1 MYIGSS
7 IIGTGKLPRFLDIV
21 PFSSIVIRNYT
32 PPFSPLYA
40 APFPSFNRSFIQNA
54 KSMNVIFGES
64 WRLRV
69 TDASYALF
77 FFLYTFTRNGR
88 RHLLCAFPHF
98 FSFLSSFFLLPS
110 SARHFGTNRKA
121 NNASQRCRIRRDL
134 KIDRDPCN
142 VILETL
148 KTGFLRILP
157 CKSSLF
163 VYGAISSSI
172 KRTYLPGVREKNVAE
187 IKRAVKFSTLITTFL
202 NLFSTRGQPRDIER
216 K

>member
-1 MYIGSS
+1 M
-7 IIGTGKLPRFLDIV
+7 R
-21 PFSSIVIRNYT
+21 
-32 PPFSPLYA
+32 FSP
-40 APFPSFNRSFIQNA
+40 
-54 KSMNVIFGES
+54 
-64 WRLRV
+64 
-69 TDASYALF
+69 
-77 FFLYTFTRNGR
+77 FL
-88 RHLLCAFPHF
+88 LL
-98 FSFLSSFFLLPS
+98 SFFLLPS

-216 K
+216 KWGGGNDACIVIFFFFFLVTPRDVRIRIELRSRSPRDF

>member
-1 MYIGSS
+1 M
-7 IIGTGKLPRFLDIV
+7 R
-21 PFSSIVIRNYT
+21 
-32 PPFSPLYA
+32 FSP
-40 APFPSFNRSFIQNA
+40 
-54 KSMNVIFGES
+54 
-64 WRLRV
+64 
-69 TDASYALF
+69 
-77 FFLYTFTRNGR
+77 FL
-88 RHLLCAFPHF
+88 LL
-98 FSFLSSFFLLPS
+98 SFFLLPS

-216 K
+216 KWGGGNDACIVIFFFFFSNATRRKDPYRITISLASRLLRWSSAFPLSLSIDPSILSLFPSRHVSLRPARNPCV